1 MQFRSACPKSHEM
14 CDKAVNDV
22 FLNLFIFLIDIKL
35 KNCVKV
41 LFLKILLSVYWP
53 NEYKIKK
60 CEIKLLIIV

>member
-1 MQFRSACPKSHEM
+1 MQVPSACPNTHEM

-41 LFLKILLSVYWP
+41 LSEDPFEGLLA
-53 NEYKIKK
+53 K
-60 CEIKLLIIV
+60 